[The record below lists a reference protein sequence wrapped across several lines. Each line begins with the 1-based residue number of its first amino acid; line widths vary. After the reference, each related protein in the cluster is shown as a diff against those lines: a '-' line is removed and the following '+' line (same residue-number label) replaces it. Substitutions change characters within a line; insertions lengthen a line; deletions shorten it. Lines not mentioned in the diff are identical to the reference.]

1 MMELGLKIIRIF
13 ISLRQL
19 KLVLK
24 AQLKGNFKFL
34 KKYNK
39 LIFIVINLNK
49 KIYKQVCT
57 LKFLK

>member
-49 KIYKQVCT
+49 KNI
-57 LKFLK
+57 